1 MDVSVK
7 IMNSYDYSHF
17 EMTLSEGSLNLH
29 EANELRKEA
38 QRLVDKAIQQYKKAK
53 AIESERINLAGEI
66 DKMRREVRIIKE
78 NFPESEWTPEQKA
91 KVKVLADREFFIN
104 SQYDYQDDW
113 EEEYGGCDGK

>member
-7 IMNSYDYSHF
+7 IMNSYDYSRF
-17 EMTLSEGSLNLH
+17 EMTLSEGGLNLH
-29 EANELRKEA
+29 EA
-38 QRLVDKAIQQYKKAK
+38 RLVDKAIQQYKKAK
-53 AIESERINLAGEI
+53 AIELKRISLAGEI